1 MPIFPKSWFSRKIE
15 HPDFCVGANYFFY
28 ASVAQSVE
36 QRFRKS
42 QVTSSTLV
50 AGFESQSDSKITVI
64 DRLDCSDDFLFLENK
79 TDLLYFV
86 NF

>member
-1 MPIFPKSWFSRKIE
+1 
-15 HPDFCVGANYFFY
+15 
-28 ASVAQSVE
+28 
-36 QRFRKS
+36 
-42 QVTSSTLV
+42 
-50 AGFESQSDSKITVI
+50 VI